1 MCKFIIGFNKPYIT
15 SIITF
20 VLKVKCKVLGGAIVK
35 DDISRLLEASE
46 TLNTQTLSLT
56 RCVILALL
64 AYFVDG
70 VQFRELKASLKISD
84 GKLISNLNLLKRLG
98 YIEKAEVEIDRKK
111 VDVYSLNLKGR
122 KELDKITE
130 WMKLV
135 EKVAKEGDEKCQV
148 ILTR

>member
-1 MCKFIIGFNKPYIT
+1 M
-15 SIITF
+15 
-20 VLKVKCKVLGGAIVK
+20 K

-98 YIEKAEVEIDRKK
+98 YIEKVEVEIDRKK